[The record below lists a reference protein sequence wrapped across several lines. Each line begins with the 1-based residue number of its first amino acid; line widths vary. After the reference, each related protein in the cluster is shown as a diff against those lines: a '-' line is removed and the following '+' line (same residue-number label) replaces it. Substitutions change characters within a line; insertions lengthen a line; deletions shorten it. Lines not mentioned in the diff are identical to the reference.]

1 MHEIVQ
7 RLIRIENQI
16 KEEIAKPDLKAFN
29 LKPVTIIAISKTFP
43 LEKIMPLIEH
53 GHLHYGENKVQEAK
67 IKWTSIKNEIPN
79 LNLHFVG
86 KLQTNKT
93 KDVVKLFDYVH
104 SLENIK
110 QAELFSKFEK
120 ELKKKIKY
128 FIQVN
133 IAHEKQKSGIDP
145 KDTKNFIEICKSK
158 YNLEIVGLMCL
169 PPNVESTEKYF
180 SVMLDLKKSLS
191 LSNLHKLSE
200 LSMGMSNDYLKAIK
214 YSSTYIRVGTKIFG
228 ERK

>member
-16 KEEIAKPDLKAFN
+16 KEEITKPSLLASN
-29 LKPVTIIAISKTFP
+29 LKPATIIAISKTFS
-43 LEKIMPLIEH
+43 LETIMPLIDH

-67 IKWTSIKNEIPN
+67 AKWTNLKSDKPN
-79 LNLHFVG
+79 LKLHFVG

-93 KDVVKLFDYVH
+93 KDVIKLFDYVH

-110 QAELFSKFEK
+110 QVELLSKYEK
-120 ELKKKIKY
+120 EFNKKIKY
-128 FIQVN
+128 FVQVN
-133 IAHEKQKSGIDP
+133 IANEKQKSGIDS
-145 KDTKNFIEICKSK
+145 KDIKNFIEVCKSK
-158 YNLEIVGLMCL
+158 YDLDIIGLMCL

-180 SVMLDLKKSLS
+180 KKLLDLKSS
-191 LSNLHKLSE
+191 SLSE
-200 LSMGMSNDYLKAIK
+200 LSMGMSNDYIKAINHR
-214 YSSTYIRVGTKIFG
+214 STYIRIGTKIFG